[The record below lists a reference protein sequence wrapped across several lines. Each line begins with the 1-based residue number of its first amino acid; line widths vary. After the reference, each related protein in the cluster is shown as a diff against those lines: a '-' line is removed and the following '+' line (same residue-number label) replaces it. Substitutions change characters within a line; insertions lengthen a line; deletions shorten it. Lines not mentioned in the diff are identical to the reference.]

1 MLQSRCCGRLLLGV
15 VVFWLAAP
23 RSCLAADPPA
33 VAKPADDELALLL
46 KRIRAAHDAVFS
58 GEFLEAEVIEQET
71 DEGVQRR
78 VFNEVRGVFDCDR
91 GRTRR
96 RHELRRTRTA
106 RAPLD
111 RCLVVETEANQ
122 AVWMNTGM
130 IELFHKSHAYFLDE
144 QRPVDPLALGFL
156 GPVAEPQSFAQFVD
170 FLAAHAAKGH
180 VSVRRE
186 AEGYLLSIETQ
197 LVPHDILEKVAPGTV
212 ATRLRRITINSNL
225 GFVPTRTTLSFLD
238 KNGKETMRPITAD
251 VTWEKRGEVAV
262 PVVVRT
268 YQDCPKL
275 WEERRTIA
283 FTWKSVNR
291 RIPDGE
297 FNYEKFPV
305 PAGTVVFDSR
315 QHPTHAIGR
324 IGN

>member
-1 MLQSRCCGRLLLGV
+1 M
-15 VVFWLAAP
+15 
-23 RSCLAADPPA
+23 
-33 VAKPADDELALLL
+33 
-46 KRIRAAHDAVFS
+46 
-58 GEFLEAEVIEQET
+58 
-71 DEGVQRR
+71 
-78 VFNEVRGVFDCDR
+78 
-91 GRTRR
+91 
-96 RHELRRTRTA
+96 RH
-106 RAPLD
+106 
-111 RCLVVETEANQ
+111 
-122 AVWMNTGM
+122 
-130 IELFHKSHAYFLDE
+130 
-144 QRPVDPLALGFL
+144 
-156 GPVAEPQSFAQFVD
+156 
-170 FLAAHAAKGH
+170 
-180 VSVRRE
+180 E

-197 LVPHDILEKVAPGTV
+197 LMPHEILEKVPPRTV

-291 RIPDGE
+291 RIPDDE

-305 PAGTVVFDSR
+305 PAGTTVFDSR